1 MVFVQSRGYLPK
13 AKSLED
19 VLRSCEKMEAKL
31 IGFDET
37 PIEVISPDLMEPETS
52 DNKHPSK
59 GNQSLTDLVLKGK
72 GPCTRKPLVKQQI
85 NELVLNKPVAHA
97 QATGN
102 FIEFVLSFLR
112 VKTRWIY
119 LLNVCSV

>member
-1 MVFVQSRGYLPK
+1 MQSRGYQPK
-13 AKSLED
+13 AKSLEE

-52 DNKHPSK
+52 NNKHPWK
-59 GNQSLTDLVLKGK
+59 GNQSLKRDLVLKG
-72 GPCTRKPLVKQQI
+72 TRTHKPPAKQQI
-85 NELVLNKPVAHA
+85 DELVLNKPVAHP

-102 FIEFVLSFLR
+102 FIEFVLSF
-112 VKTRWIY
+112 
-119 LLNVCSV
+119 